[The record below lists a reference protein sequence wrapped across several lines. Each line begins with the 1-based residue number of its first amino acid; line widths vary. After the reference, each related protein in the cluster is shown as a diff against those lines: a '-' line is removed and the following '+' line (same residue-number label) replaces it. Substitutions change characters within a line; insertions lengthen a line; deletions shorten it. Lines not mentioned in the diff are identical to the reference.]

1 MRFPTPYLRIKEAIE
16 HFSHHRGANMAA
28 ALAFY
33 AILSVGPLL
42 FVILTIADTVWGR
55 EAATN
60 LLIEQGRI
68 YLGAE
73 ATDSLITATNESAN
87 SKKTGLSSVISICV
101 LVFTSTLL
109 FAQVKISLHR
119 LWQKEKKRGPI
130 SSYLTERLH
139 SLLFILVLGFV
150 LLASTIA
157 MSVLAILSNWVD
169 QVAPWLNNQMAAIA
183 VWFVWLSLLVS
194 LVFKFFSGK
203 KLSWRSLFIGAAA
216 TSAILV
222 ASKELLAWYL
232 AKTANMASAYGAA
245 GALGTVAMWAY
256 FSSMALFLGASL
268 SQVIEKNRPK

>member
-1 MRFPTPYLRIKEAIE
+1 
-16 HFSHHRGANMAA
+16 MAA